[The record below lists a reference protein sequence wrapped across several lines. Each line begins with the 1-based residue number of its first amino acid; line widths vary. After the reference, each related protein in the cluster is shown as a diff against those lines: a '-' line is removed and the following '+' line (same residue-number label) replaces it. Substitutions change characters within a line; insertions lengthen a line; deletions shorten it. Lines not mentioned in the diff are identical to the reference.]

1 MSETPDEITLSAD
14 GFAVPTVEVLTGRGF
29 ITGKSGSGKSN
40 TASVVAEEL
49 LDASVP
55 LMLVDTDGEYYG
67 LKEQYELLH
76 VGGDNRC
83 DLQVDASH
91 ADRLAKVALDRGVPI
106 ILDTSGFDDPDEG
119 RELVGAVVER
129 LFAREKEART
139 PFLLVVEEAH
149 EFVPQQGG
157 LDDVGETL
165 VRVAKRGRKRGLGMC
180 ALSQRPA
187 SVSKDYITQCDWLVW
202 HRLTWENDTAVVS
215 RILGDEAAADVHE
228 LADGEAIVRTDWDGD
243 VRRVRFRRKRT
254 FDAGATPDL
263 DDIER
268 PDLRS
273 VDDDLIAALR
283 GGDDDAGPGDDDSAA
298 GRGGDTAEAGESAET
313 TTETTDAAADGGD
326 SRGSRGG
333 TAGGGAGTSGTATGH
348 ASADPAA
355 DTAWEVAQ
363 FLTYLSGRLVAAVV
377 RLFTTVAGA
386 LATAAALAE
395 RALSGVVQ
403 RAVQPS
409 DGRPGEEPSLD
420 VVETAVGVLLA
431 LVVVALVVAFGLVLG
446 VV

>member
-1 MSETPDEITLSAD
+1 MSETPDEITLSPD
-14 GFAVPTVEVLTGRGF
+14 GFSMPTVEVLTGRGF

-49 LDASVP
+49 LEVGAP
-55 LMLVDTDGEYYG
+55 LLLVDTDGEYYG
-67 LKEQYELLH
+67 LKERYELLH
-76 VGGDNRC
+76 VGGDDHC
-83 DLQVDASH
+83 DLRVDASH
-91 ADRLAKVALDRGVPI
+91 ADRLAKVALDRGVPVV
-106 ILDTSGFDDPDEG
+106 LDTSGFDDPDEG
-119 RELVGAVVER
+119 RDLVGAVVQR

-215 RILGDEAAADVHE
+215 RILGDEAAADVQN
-228 LADGEAIVRTDWDGD
+228 LDDGEAIVQTDWDGE
-243 VRRVRFRRKRT
+243 VRRVRFRRKHT

-263 DDIER
+263 GDMER
-268 PDLRS
+268 PDLKS
-273 VDDDLIAALR
+273 VDDDLLAELR
-283 GGDDDAGPGDDDSAA
+283 GGDDDSESEEGDE
-298 GRGGDTAEAGESAET
+298 TTEAGESTASVT
-313 TTETTDAAADGGD
+313 ATTDTATDGGD
-326 SRGSRGG
+326 SRTGRDTATGS
-333 TAGGGAGTSGTATGH
+333 GAGTSRTANGH

-363 FLTYLSGRLVAAVV
+363 FLTYLSGRLVAAVGW
-377 RLFTTVAGA
+377 LLGTVGRA
-386 LATAAALAE
+386 LATAAAATG
-395 RALSGVVQ
+395 RILS
-403 RAVQPS
+403 AVTRRVTTAPDRHS
-409 DGRPGEEPSLD
+409 GENSPLEPR
-420 VVETAVGVLLA
+420 EIGVGVLLG
-431 LVVVALVVAFGLVLG
+431 LVVVVLVVALVLVF
-446 VV
+446 V

>member
-14 GFAVPTVEVLTGRGF
+14 GFAMPTVEVLTGRGF

-49 LDASVP
+49 LDAGAP
-55 LMLVDTDGEYYG
+55 LLLVDTDGEYYG

-76 VGGDNRC
+76 VGGDDRC

-91 ADRLAKVALDRGVPI
+91 ADRLAKVALDRGVPV

-119 RELVGAVVER
+119 RTLVGAVVER
-129 LFAREKEART
+129 LFAREKAART

-187 SVSKDYITQCDWLVW
+187 SISKDYITQCDWLVW

-215 RILGDEAAADVHE
+215 RILGDEAADDVQD
-228 LADGEAIVRTDWDGD
+228 LADGEAIVQTDWDGE
-243 VRRVRFRRKRT
+243 VRRVRFRRKHT

-263 DDIER
+263 EDIER
-268 PDLRS
+268 PDLKS
-273 VDDDLIAALR
+273 VDDDLIAELR
-283 GGDDDAGPGDDDSAA
+283 GGDGESGSGDDESGTDN
-298 GRGGDTAEAGESAET
+298 GDDTAETA
-313 TTETTDAAADGGD
+313 TTDTAADGGD
-326 SRGSRGG
+326 SRGSRDAA
-333 TAGGGAGTSGTATGH
+333 AGGGAGTGGTANGH
-348 ASADPAA
+348 ANADPAT

-363 FLTYLSGRLVAAVV
+363 FLTYLSGCLVAAVTWI
-377 RLFTTVAGA
+377 LSTAGA
-386 LATAAALAE
+386 LGSRAFAWIADRVARTPSGRRRVEALLPKV
-395 RALSGVVQ
+395 AL
-403 RAVQPS
+403 
-409 DGRPGEEPSLD
+409 
-420 VVETAVGVLLA
+420 LLA
-431 LVVVALVVAFGLVLG
+431 GILLGATLVVL
-446 VV
+446 

>member
-1 MSETPDEITLSAD
+1 MSETPDEITLSTD
-14 GFAVPTVEVLTGRGF
+14 GFSVPTVEVLTGRGF

-49 LDASVP
+49 LDAGAP
-55 LMLVDTDGEYYG
+55 LLLVDTDGEYYG
-67 LKEQYELLH
+67 LKERYELLH
-76 VGGDNRC
+76 VGDDDRC
-83 DLQVDASH
+83 DLRVDASH
-91 ADRLAKVALDRGVPI
+91 ADRLATVALERGVPI

-119 RELVGAVVER
+119 RDLVGAVVER

-157 LDDVGETL
+157 LDDVGEAL

-215 RILGDEAAADVHE
+215 RILGGEAAEDVQD
-228 LADGEAIVRTDWDGD
+228 LADGEAIVQTDWDGE

-263 DDIER
+263 EDIER
-268 PDLRS
+268 PDLKS
-273 VDDDLIAALR
+273 VDDDLIAELR
-283 GGDDDAGPGDDDSAA
+283 DDGGDGGDEPEDTASDDDAVARAS
-298 GRGGDTAEAGESAET
+298 AEAT
-313 TTETTDAAADGGD
+313 ADGG
-326 SRGSRGG
+326 GSRAARSATASGGTGGGG
-333 TAGGGAGTSGTATGH
+333 TANGH
-348 ASADPAA
+348 ASADPAS

-363 FLTYLSGRLVAAVV
+363 FLTYLSGRLLAAVGWLLAAV
-377 RLFTTVAGA
+377 GRA
-386 LATAAALAE
+386 LATVATLAE
-395 RALSGVVQ
+395 RAFSIARQ
-403 RAVQPS
+403 RATRSPYRR
-409 DGRPGEEPSLD
+409 RPEANSPLEPREIAL
-420 VVETAVGVLLA
+420 GVLLG
-431 LVVVALVVAFGLVLG
+431 LLVVALVVALVL
-446 VV
+446 VAT

>member
-14 GFAVPTVEVLTGRGF
+14 GFSMPTVEVLTGRGF

-49 LDASVP
+49 LGAGAP
-55 LMLVDTDGEYYG
+55 LLLVDTDGEYYG

-76 VGGDNRC
+76 VGGDDRC

-91 ADRLAKVALDRGVPI
+91 ADRLAKVALARGVPV

-215 RILGDEAAADVHE
+215 RILGDSAADDVQD
-228 LADGEAIVRTDWDGD
+228 LADGEAIVQTDWDGE

-263 DDIER
+263 EDIER
-268 PDLRS
+268 PDLKS
-273 VDDDLIAALR
+273 VDDDLLAELR
-283 GGDDDAGPGDDDSAA
+283 GDDSDGDEDDEAA
-298 GRGGDTAEAGESAET
+298 EVASDDGIAET
-313 TTETTDAAADGGD
+313 ATADTAADGGD
-326 SRGSRGG
+326 SLTSRSAATGG
-333 TAGGGAGTSGTATGH
+333 GTSGSGTANGH
-348 ASADPAA
+348 ASADPAT

-363 FLTYLSGRLVAAVV
+363 FLTYLSGRLVAAVGW
-377 RLFTTVAGA
+377 LLGTVGRV
-386 LATAAALAE
+386 LATAAAATR
-395 RALSGVVQ
+395 RALSGVAQ
-403 RAVQPS
+403 RVTTASDDRRP
-409 DGRPGEEPSLD
+409 DGRSSLEPRE
-420 VVETAVGVLLA
+420 VAVGVLLG
-431 LVVVALVVAFGLVLG
+431 LVVVVLVVALALVFA
-446 VV
+446 

>member
-14 GFAVPTVEVLTGRGF
+14 GFSMPTVEVLTGRGF

-49 LDASVP
+49 LDAGAP
-55 LMLVDTDGEYYG
+55 LLLVDTDGEYYG

-76 VGGDNRC
+76 VGGDDRC

-91 ADRLAKVALDRGVPI
+91 ADRLAKVALDRGVPV

-119 RELVGAVVER
+119 RDLVGSVVER
-129 LFAREKEART
+129 LFAREKTART

-215 RILGDEAAADVHE
+215 RILGDEAADDVQD
-228 LADGEAIVRTDWDGD
+228 LADGEAIVQTDWDGE
-243 VRRVRFRRKRT
+243 VRRVGFRRKRT

-263 DDIER
+263 ADIER
-268 PDLRS
+268 PDLKS
-273 VDDDLIAALR
+273 VDDDLIAELR
-283 GGDDDAGPGDDDSAA
+283 GDGDEPGTEVSDGTETDDATAKTTTADGDDSRT
-298 GRGGDTAEAGESAET
+298 GRGTGTGGRAG
-313 TTETTDAAADGGD
+313 G
-326 SRGSRGG
+326 GG
-333 TAGGGAGTSGTATGH
+333 TAGSAAASGH

-363 FLTYLSGRLVAAVV
+363 FLTYLSGRLVAAVAW
-377 RLFTTVAGA
+377 LFGAVGGA
-386 LATAAALAE
+386 LATTAAATG
-395 RALSGVVQ
+395 RALSGVAQ
-403 RAVQPS
+403 RVRGRP
-409 DGRPGEEPSLD
+409 DGRPGDTSTLEPR
-420 VVETAVGVLLA
+420 EIGVGVLLGLA
-431 LVVVALVVAFGLVLG
+431 VVVLVVALLLVF
-446 VV
+446 V

>member
-14 GFAVPTVEVLTGRGF
+14 GFSMPTVEVLTGRGF
-29 ITGKSGSGKSN
+29 VTGKSGSGKSN

-49 LDASVP
+49 LEAGAP
-55 LMLVDTDGEYYG
+55 LLLVDTDGEYYG

-76 VGGDNRC
+76 VGGDDRC

-91 ADRLAKVALDRGVPI
+91 ADRLAKVALDRGVPVV
-106 ILDTSGFDDPDEG
+106 LDTSGFDDPDEG
-119 RELVGAVVER
+119 RDLVGAVVER

-215 RILGDEAAADVHE
+215 RILGDDAADDVRD
-228 LADGEAIVRTDWDGD
+228 LADGEAIVQTDWDGE
-243 VRRVRFRRKRT
+243 VRHVRFRRKRT

-268 PDLRS
+268 PDLKS
-273 VDDDLIAALR
+273 VDDDLIAGLR
-283 GGDDDAGPGDDDSAA
+283 GGDDESVSGNSGSGTDAGD
-298 GRGGDTAEAGESAET
+298 DTAEAGTA
-313 TTETTDAAADGGD
+313 TTDTAADGGD
-326 SRGSRGG
+326 SRGGRG
-333 TAGGGAGTSGTATGH
+333 TAAGGGAGTSGAANGH
-348 ASADPAA
+348 ANADPAA

-363 FLTYLSGRLVAAVV
+363 FLTYLSGRLVAAVT
-377 RLFTTVAGA
+377 RGLSTAGA
-386 LATAAALAE
+386 LGSRVLSWTASRIAQTPSGRRRVEALLPKV
-395 RALSGVVQ
+395 AL
-403 RAVQPS
+403 
-409 DGRPGEEPSLD
+409 
-420 VVETAVGVLLA
+420 LLAGILLGAA
-431 LVVVALVVAFGLVLG
+431 LVVLFG
-446 VV
+446 

>member
-14 GFAVPTVEVLTGRGF
+14 GFAMPTVEVLTGRGF

-49 LDASVP
+49 LDAGAP
-55 LMLVDTDGEYYG
+55 LLLVDTDGEYYG

-76 VGGDNRC
+76 VGGEDRC

-91 ADRLAKVALDRGVPI
+91 ADRLAKVALDRRVPV

-129 LFAREKEART
+129 LFAREKDART

-215 RILGDEAAADVHE
+215 RILGDDAADDVQD
-228 LADGEAIVRTDWDGD
+228 LADGEAIVQTDWDGE

-263 DDIER
+263 EDIER
-268 PDLRS
+268 PELKS
-273 VDDDLIAALR
+273 VDDDLLAELR
-283 GGDDDAGPGDDDSAA
+283 GDGGEPEDDAETGSGPGT
-298 GRGGDTAEAGESAET
+298 TAM
-313 TTETTDAAADGGD
+313 TTDTAADGG
-326 SRGSRGG
+326 GSRAGNATTSGG
-333 TAGGGAGTSGTATGH
+333 TGGSGTANGH

-363 FLTYLSGRLVAAVV
+363 FLTYLSGRLVAAVGWV
-377 RLFTTVAGA
+377 LGAIGRA
-386 LATAAALAE
+386 LATAAAATGRAFSGLAE
-395 RALSGVVQ
+395 RVTA
-403 RAVQPS
+403 AS
-409 DGRPGEEPSLD
+409 DSRRPGDSSSFEPREIGL
-420 VVETAVGVLLA
+420 GVLLG
-431 LVVVALVVAFGLVLG
+431 LVVVVLVVALVIVFA
-446 VV
+446 